1 MPRPS
6 PRLPCPLSTPA
17 LPQAEGDAQAEVG
30 GQWLAGGPEVVHHGC
45 TALALPSPHASTET
59 LYGHCADLIR
69 TKGDEQLT
77 VDELSGHVAG
87 GWVVGDVIIDLEA
100 GSWELEVDLED
111 ASLQELSRESDAPD
125 SEGTIGSVL
134 AKQAVQASPGK
145 TSTEHGEVAGTNGP
159 SDGTSSKEGQAKK
172 KTRKKKKRS
181 FKAAATTAVA
191 TDRLNREALLGFAR
205 EFLHDEHRRRESKTK
220 WGKRRTA

>member
-59 LYGHCADLIR
+59 LYGRCADLIR

-77 VDELSGHVAG
+77 VEQLTQEITPRGRGAATSLYPACSLANECCLLCAATVPDEVKA
-87 GWVVGDVIIDLEA
+87 
-100 GSWELEVDLED
+100 ELLLRIRRFVEE
-111 ASLQELSRESDAPD
+111 
-125 SEGTIGSVL
+125 
-134 AKQAVQASPGK
+134 QAV
-145 TSTEHGEVAGTNGP
+145 
-159 SDGTSSKEGQAKK
+159 
-172 KTRKKKKRS
+172 
-181 FKAAATTAVA
+181 
-191 TDRLNREALLGFAR
+191 
-205 EFLHDEHRRRESKTK
+205 
-220 WGKRRTA
+220 

>member
-59 LYGHCADLIR
+59 LYGRCADLIR

-77 VDELSGHVAG
+77 VEQLTQEITPRGRGAATSLYPARSLANECCLLCAATVPDEVKA
-87 GWVVGDVIIDLEA
+87 
-100 GSWELEVDLED
+100 ELLLRIRRFVEE
-111 ASLQELSRESDAPD
+111 
-125 SEGTIGSVL
+125 
-134 AKQAVQASPGK
+134 QAV
-145 TSTEHGEVAGTNGP
+145 
-159 SDGTSSKEGQAKK
+159 
-172 KTRKKKKRS
+172 
-181 FKAAATTAVA
+181 
-191 TDRLNREALLGFAR
+191 
-205 EFLHDEHRRRESKTK
+205 
-220 WGKRRTA
+220 